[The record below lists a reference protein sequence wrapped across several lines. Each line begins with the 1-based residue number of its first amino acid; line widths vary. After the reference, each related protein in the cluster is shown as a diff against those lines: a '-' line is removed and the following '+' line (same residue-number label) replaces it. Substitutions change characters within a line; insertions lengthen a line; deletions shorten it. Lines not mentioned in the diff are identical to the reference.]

1 MSIYTMTDANKIQYT
16 SLILKYYAKVWW
28 QMLYRTPQVLQTTWV
43 NFKRAFELEYLSL
56 DIIYVKAQEFLY
68 LS

>member
-16 SLILKYYAKVWW
+16 SLILKYDAKVWW

-56 DIIYVKAQEFLY
+56 DIIYVKA
-68 LS
+68 